1 MRPFRIALGAVRL
14 TGRSGLESEVV
25 NYRGQPRTALGQWR
39 RLQFCLW
46 SWETSKRFC

>member
-25 NYRGQPRTALGQWR
+25 NYRGWPCLRTAPGQRR

-46 SWETSKRFC
+46 SWETSK